1 MPNRP
6 MPPNDESEAW
16 AHIHAERFDEAEA
29 VVCALVERS
38 DPGDHQNLWH
48 LFGLLGSIL
57 NSLGRNRDATS
68 ALETALAQARQISN
82 SATTVDVSRF
92 MLGNQYLLFGNPQD
106 ALGIVQPIPPGAGH
120 LQCLL
125 SSVAAEAMWA
135 LARHDDA
142 REAARNAVA
151 AAPTDKRRAA
161 IISALAYILDQP
173 P

>member
-1 MPNRP
+1 MPNQR

-16 AHIHAERFDEAEA
+16 AHIHARRFGEAEA
-29 VVCALVERS
+29 VVRALVERS
-38 DPGDHQNLWH
+38 DPGDHQKLWH

-57 NSLGRNRDATS
+57 NSLERHRDATC

-82 SATTVDVSRF
+82 SSTTVDVSRF
-92 MLGNQYLLFGNPQD
+92 MLGTQYLLFGNPED
-106 ALGIVQPIPPGAGH
+106 ALGIVQPIPPGTGH

-125 SSVAAEAMWA
+125 RSVTAEAMWA
-135 LARHDDA
+135 LVRHDNA

-151 AAPTDKRRAA
+151 AAPTDERRAA